1 MDIELIQN
9 FKNTL
14 NQQLDE
20 LLISQ
25 IEQYRDELEK
35 LNQNLEQT
43 ACMIKEKESLIQEL
57 QKQVD
62 ENKFEQSNFTNVS
75 IIQNL
80 NNQIKA
86 LSSKNAL
93 LETSL
98 RLRQNADK
106 ERFQESREDNSV
118 NEGEEPPVDE
128 VEENNVLPEEENSL
142 EVEPTVLDQTHNNEI
157 EEENNE
163 VEAVNDTGED
173 VEEVEEEEAGEED
186 DEEEVQ
192 VVEIEHNR
200 KTYYIQNNEVFQK
213 KKDGSMGKKV
223 GVMDGESVVL
233 DEKPKKDKKDKKAKK
248 EGNKKKKKK
257 TVE

>member
-62 ENKFEQSNFTNVS
+62 ENKFEESNFTNVS

-106 ERFQESREDNSV
+106 ERFQESREVENKEAD
-118 NEGEEPPVDE
+118 EAPPVDE
-128 VEENNVLPEEENSL
+128 VEENNVLLEEENSL
-142 EVEPTVLDQTHNNEI
+142 EVEPTVLDQSDNNEI

-173 VEEVEEEEAGEED
+173 VEEAGEE
-186 DEEEVQ
+186 EEEVQ

>member
-9 FKNTL
+9 FKSTI

-43 ACMIKEKESLIQEL
+43 ACMIKEKESLIQDL

-62 ENKFEQSNFTNVS
+62 ENKFEESNFTNVS

-80 NNQIKA
+80 NNQIKE
-86 LSSKNAL
+86 LSSKNSI

-98 RLRQNADK
+98 RLRQNAEK
-106 ERFQESREDNSV
+106 ERLHGHKGV
-118 NEGEEPPVDE
+118 EEAPEPDDDE
-128 VEENNVLPEEENSL
+128 VEADNGENEPDNSEEGAEADNAPDENEQDNTDTNADTNEADGGDPQNPEDEPEE
-142 EVEPTVLDQTHNNEI
+142 HN
-157 EEENNE
+157 
-163 VEAVNDTGED
+163 
-173 VEEVEEEEAGEED
+173 EEEEEE
-186 DEEEVQ
+186 EEEVQ
-192 VVEIEHNR
+192 VVEIEHKR
-200 KTYYIQNNEVFQK
+200 KTYYVQNNEVFQK

-223 GVMDGESVVL
+223 GVMDGDSVIL
-233 DEKPKKDKKDKKAKK
+233 DEKPKKDKKDKKGKK
-248 EGNKKKKKK
+248 DGKKKKKNG
-257 TVE
+257 E

>member
-9 FKNTL
+9 FKSTI

-80 NNQIKA
+80 NNQIKE

-98 RLRQNADK
+98 RLRQNAEK
-106 ERFQESREDNSV
+106 ERFQGHRGVDEAPEPDDVEVEADNGENEPDNSEEAPQADNVPDENEHV
-118 NEGEEPPVDE
+118 NADTNEAGGGEPENPKDEPEEHDEEEEEGEE
-128 VEENNVLPEEENSL
+128 EEE
-142 EVEPTVLDQTHNNEI
+142 
-157 EEENNE
+157 
-163 VEAVNDTGED
+163 
-173 VEEVEEEEAGEED
+173 
-186 DEEEVQ
+186 EEEVQ
-192 VVEIEHNR
+192 VVEIEHKR
-200 KTYYIQNNEVFQK
+200 KTYYVQNNEVFQK

-223 GVMDGESVVL
+223 GVMDGESVIL
-233 DEKPKKDKKDKKAKK
+233 DEKPKKDKKDKKGKK
-248 EGNKKKKKK
+248 DGKKKKKNG
-257 TVE
+257 E